1 MILHAV
7 IDAACV
13 GSMSATLLWGVYCVG
28 SIVRHIR
35 ARLTRERQRRE
46 RLEQIRQQEACWSRK
61 KYIDSIFREANQD
74 VFAPVKPQLYL
85 VRQKEAE

>member
-35 ARLTRERQRRE
+35 ASLVRKRQRQE
-46 RLEQIRQQEACWSRK
+46 RLEQIQQEEACWSRK
-61 KYIDSIFREANQD
+61 AYIDSIFREANQD
-74 VFAPVKPQLYL
+74 VFAPVRPRLYL
-85 VRQKEAE
+85 VGKKEAE

>member
-1 MILHAV
+1 MMLAV

-13 GSMSATLLWGVYCVG
+13 VSVSATLLWGGYCVG

-35 ARLTRERQRRE
+35 ARLTRERQRRK

-61 KYIDSIFREANQD
+61 AYIDGIFREANQD
-74 VFAPVKPQLYL
+74 IFAPARPRLSLICK
-85 VRQKEAE
+85 KEAE

>member
-1 MILHAV
+1 MMRAV

-13 GSMSATLLWGVYCVG
+13 VSISATILWGGYCIG

-35 ARLTRERQRRE
+35 ARLARERQRRN

-74 VFAPVKPQLYL
+74 IYSPAQPRLSLICK
-85 VRQKEAE
+85 KEAE

>member
-46 RLEQIRQQEACWSRK
+46 RLSRSGSRRPAGAGRSTSTAFSGRPTRTFTPRHGPDC
-61 KYIDSIFREANQD
+61 I
-74 VFAPVKPQLYL
+74 
-85 VRQKEAE
+85 

>member
-1 MILHAV
+1 MLHTA

-13 GSMSATLLWGVYCVG
+13 ASVSATLLWGVYCVG

-46 RLEQIRQQEACWSRK
+46 RLEQLRQQEACWRRK
-61 KYIDSIFREANQD
+61 EYIDGIFRETNKD
-74 VFAPVKPQLYL
+74 IFAPARPRLYL
-85 VRQKEAE
+85 VRKEER

>member
-13 GSMSATLLWGVYCVG
+13 VSVSATILWGVYCVG

-74 VFAPVKPQLYL
+74 IYSPARPRLYL
-85 VRQKEAE
+85 IRKEER

>member
-74 VFAPVKPQLYL
+74 IYSPARPRLSLICK
-85 VRQKEAE
+85 KEAE

>member
-1 MILHAV
+1 MMLHTV
-7 IDAACV
+7 IDTACV
-13 GSMSATLLWGVYCVG
+13 VSVSATLLWGVYCVG

-74 VFAPVKPQLYL
+74 VFAPVKPRLYL
-85 VRQKEAE
+85 IGKKEAE

>member
-1 MILHAV
+1 MMLAV

-13 GSMSATLLWGVYCVG
+13 VSVSATLLWGCYCVS

-35 ARLTRERQRRE
+35 VRLTRKRQRRK

-61 KYIDSIFREANQD
+61 AYIDNIFREANQD
-74 VFAPVKPQLYL
+74 IFAPARPRLSL
-85 VRQKEAE
+85 LSNKEAE